1 MKFRHWV
8 KSFLVCGVAFA
19 GAGAF
24 TPTYA
29 GNVINQASGGSPGT
43 SIVVSNAV
51 PTQLLQANGARFG
64 WTVYC
69 SGTAGTIAALMM
81 PGTSA
86 GAAAAPAPSQTVG
99 FPIPANTLVNDQDFL
114 VSADAMHQRIDAE
127 AQGSSPVN
135 CYTWDEQ

>member
-1 MKFRHWV
+1 MKPEHWI
-8 KSFLVCGVAFA
+8 KSLAVCGVALVAA
-19 GAGAF
+19 GELA
-24 TPTYA
+24 PTYA
-29 GNVINQASGGSPGT
+29 GNVINQASGGGAP
-43 SIVVSNAV
+43 IVVSNVA

-69 SGTAGTIAALMM
+69 AGTAGTIAALMM

-99 FPIPANTLVNDQDFL
+99 FPLPANTLVNDQDFL

-135 CYTWDEQ
+135 CYTWEEQ